1 MLGWNPRVGLG
12 SFSRGS
18 KEVGCFPVPPKHL
31 LPAQSSQCQ
40 GKQILRRDTKAEGR
54 GVCEWA
60 VPAHTALERKEVI
73 LKELTQ
79 ASASRGSFKKGGG
92 GAHL

>member
-1 MLGWNPRVGLG
+1 MAVLGWNPRVGLG

-40 GKQILRRDTKAEGR
+40 GKQILRRAPK
-54 GVCEWA
+54 
-60 VPAHTALERKEVI
+60 
-73 LKELTQ
+73 LKEEEFASGLSLLTQ
-79 ASASRGSFKKGGG
+79 LWRERRSS
-92 GAHL
+92 

>member
-1 MLGWNPRVGLG
+1 M
-12 SFSRGS
+12 
-18 KEVGCFPVPPKHL
+18 
-31 LPAQSSQCQ
+31 
-40 GKQILRRDTKAEGR
+40 
-54 GVCEWA
+54 CEWA
-60 VPAHTALERKEVI
+60 VPAHTALERKEVV